1 MKSGFTYGASNRSGL
16 GGYLLGAQD
25 RRTGAPST
33 QDFSRFSFLLMSGRY
48 MSVQIKTL

>member
-1 MKSGFTYGASNRSGL
+1 MVGGGL

-25 RRTGAPST
+25 HRTGAPFT
-33 QDFSRFSFLLMSGRY
+33 QDFSRFSFLLMSDRY